1 MYTYF
6 KKLAKLKTT
15 AETIKIAAATFEL
28 YVWHAERKKKL
39 LKKKQLKTAYFQRT
53 VVFSK
58 RKEGRKER
66 KKERKKEGK
75 KEGIVF

>member
-6 KKLAKLKTT
+6 KKLSKLKTT
-15 AETIKIAAATFEL
+15 AETIKIAAVTFEL
-28 YVWHAERKKKL
+28 YVWHAERGKKIIKKK
-39 LKKKQLKTAYFQRT
+39 LKTAYFQRT

-66 KKERKKEGK
+66 KEEGK
-75 KEGIVF
+75 KEGIGF

>member
-28 YVWHAERKKKL
+28 YTWKAERGKKIIKT
-39 LKKKQLKTAYFQRT
+39 KQLKTAYFQRT

-66 KKERKKEGK
+66 KEEGK
-75 KEGIVF
+75 KEGIGF